1 MKRGMAA
8 VLIILLTFAVL
19 IAAGTLFLLYRH
31 FVTNRI
37 MDGGGME
44 NPDAQRDDKEL
55 VEFEWRQTRAEVE
68 RCFSLRFYLED
79 EEPSLVGCFTDAQS
93 GEKRQIGTGAS
104 SDPSALTLTWVQWFE
119 LQHTLGMLELPEYS
133 NPSRGETGA
142 DESRIT
148 IRWRDGGTE
157 KTMTLDGSG
166 AEEAEAQVLG
176 IAQGAYDEMN

>member
-55 VEFEWRQTRAEVE
+55 VEFEWLQTRAKVE
-68 RCFSLRFYLED
+68 RCFSLHFYLED
-79 EEPSLVGCFTDAQS
+79 EEPLLAGWFTDAQS

-133 NPSRGETGA
+133 NPSPAETGA

-166 AEEAEAQVLG
+166 AEETEAQVLD
-176 IAQGAYDEMN
+176 IAQNAYDGMN

>member
-1 MKRGMAA
+1 MKRGMTA

-19 IAAGTLFLLYRH
+19 IAAGALFLLYRH

-37 MDGGGME
+37 MDGGRME

-55 VEFEWRQTRAEVE
+55 VEFEWRQTCAEVE
-68 RCFSLRFYLED
+68 RCFSLHFYLED
-79 EEPSLVGCFTDAQS
+79 GEPLLAGWFTDAQS

-133 NPSRGETGA
+133 NPSPAETGA

-157 KTMTLDGSG
+157 KTIDRKS
-166 AEEAEAQVLG
+166 VV
-176 IAQGAYDEMN
+176 